1 MKCFYHPQ
9 SDAVGTCKHCHRGV
23 CRECAAERM
32 DGIACLGRCEASVD
46 AVNALIQRNIQ
57 VAVRSRSVNVLS
69 FAVFSVAGAGI
80 TYLGINEEITTARMT
95 MFMVAAI
102 CFVCALGQ
110 TSVIRSWMLERRKKG
125 GRA

>member
-1 MKCFYHPQ
+1 
-9 SDAVGTCKHCHRGV
+9 
-23 CRECAAERM
+23 
-32 DGIACLGRCEASVD
+32 VD

-69 FAVFSVAGAGI
+69 FAVFSVAGVGI